1 MKHKTYLEQIAHKLK
16 MRPLGLLG
24 ISVLAIFVFIAL
36 YAPFLASSKPLCV
49 VYDGTTY
56 FPLFRYLFSSLF
68 YSKKIDL
75 FFNILGVLLP
85 FYFACS
91 WASARIKLG
100 MRLALGILLAALFV
114 IFGFFVVL
122 DPAISPHLNQQ
133 KEALILQLGANVDDE
148 AKVRVRSILPSW
160 DIDLEYMNSYAKLNL
175 VLNAYNKRA
184 THEALVAALHNPS
197 VAPYSLYSQEQ
208 LREKNEKERLQKYL
222 EEHKQQYI
230 QSLEEEER
238 VKEALL
244 SAPANKI
251 ARLHKKSMQLEEE
264 NEAYEEEQNRL
275 QFIQD
280 RREWIT
286 RHEAQI
292 SFILMPLLSNYHWED
307 DVGGEQA
314 LNLKLPFTHDTRV
327 NRKDLCSALI
337 FGCRISLFVG
347 FVATLLALAI
357 GVPLGLISGY
367 YGSKLDIAICRFVE
381 VWEAMPVFFMLLLV
395 VSILQTKSI
404 FVVIAVISV
413 FSWMGSFRFV
423 RAETF
428 RQRELLYI
436 DASRAIG
443 FPDSFI
449 LFRHIL
455 PNSILAV
462 LALLPFDIMAAVTRE
477 AALAF
482 LGLGEEQSC
491 SWGVLMDEGRSAFPA
506 DSDLLWP
513 PAIVLT
519 ILLVA
524 IAFVGQALQAAMDP
538 KSEE

>member
-1 MKHKTYLEQIAHKLK
+1 MNHKTYAQKIWQNFKRH
-16 MRPLGLLG
+16 PLGCLGLCVLL
-24 ISVLAIFVFIAL
+24 VFVFAAV
-36 YAPFLASSKPLCV
+36 YAPFLVSSKPLFV
-49 VYDGTTY
+49 VYDGAVY
-56 FPLFRYLFSSLF
+56 FPIFRYLFSSVF
-68 YSKKIDL
+68 FTKKIDL
-75 FFNILGVLLP
+75 FFNGVAVFLP
-85 FYFACS
+85 LYIATLWLSC
-91 WASARIKLG
+91 
-100 MRLALGILLAALFV
+100 RLKKVLQLLLAGLFV
-114 IFGFFVVL
+114 AVFVYFGFFKVL
-122 DPAISPHLNQQ
+122 NPANSTYLNTQ
-133 KEALILQLGANVDDE
+133 KAALILQLAAGVDDE
-148 AKVRVRSILPSW
+148 HDVRARAILPSW
-160 DIDLEYMNSYAKLNL
+160 DIDLEYMNAYAKLNL
-175 VLNAYNKRA
+175 VLAAYNKRQ
-184 THEALVAALHNPS
+184 THEALVAVLNSPQE
-197 VAPYSLYSQEQ
+197 VPYSLYSQELARQNQELELLRQ
-208 LREKNEKERLQKYL
+208 LL
-222 EEHKQQYI
+222 EEGKDRYDE
-230 QSLEEEER
+230 SLEEEEQTKR
-238 VKEALL
+238 ELRGASGDKREKLQKKAL
-244 SAPANKI
+244 
-251 ARLHKKSMQLEEE
+251 QLEEE
-264 NEAYEEEQNRL
+264 NESYEELQNRL

-280 RREWIT
+280 RSHWLQTQQER
-286 RHEAQI
+286 I
-292 SFILMPLLSNYHWED
+292 SSIVMPPLSIHHWED

-314 LNLKLPFTHDTRV
+314 LNIKLPFTHDTRI
-327 NRKDLCSALI
+327 NRKDLVSALV

-347 FVATLLALAI
+347 FGATLLALAI
-357 GVPLGLISGY
+357 GVSLGLVSGY
-367 YGSKLDIAICRFVE
+367 YGSKIDMFVCRFVE

-428 RQRELLYI
+428 RQREMAYV

-443 FPDSFI
+443 FPDSYI
-449 LFRHIL
+449 LLRHIL

-491 SWGVLMDEGRSAFPA
+491 SWGVLMDEGRAAFPA

-524 IAFVGQALQAAMDP
+524 IAFVGQALNAAMDP